1 MASILK
7 KDDRVLCESLDVA
20 EAKRLDF
27 KNPPG
32 MFYKTNQVYQAS
44 VAGFAKLN
52 PYVGSVSFGSG
63 DDEVAITFVDSAGI
77 GAARAN
83 ANYEVI
89 ASIEPTAG
97 SPNSKFAYVKPA
109 TKTAAGF
116 TMKLDATP
124 GGSDTLDVNY
134 IVVGY

>member
-44 VAGFAKLN
+44 V
-52 PYVGSVSFGSG
+52 
-63 DDEVAITFVDSAGI
+63 
-77 GAARAN
+77 
-83 ANYEVI
+83 
-89 ASIEPTAG
+89 
-97 SPNSKFAYVKPA
+97 
-109 TKTAAGF
+109 
-116 TMKLDATP
+116 
-124 GGSDTLDVNY
+124 
-134 IVVGY
+134 